1 MATTKKV
8 SKSGGSSGKIRKKWN
23 NPNWSLGAVLIGLL
37 GTFLLIVS
45 LLSKPQIVV
54 LNHQVVLTQG
64 VVAPAILMGAIF
76 WALIEFF
83 TPPGKSI
90 EDLLIRII
98 PAFVLG
104 GIFGGLL
111 GYLFN
116 FGGYVLN
123 PAFNGNDDAI
133 LFLASVLIGGLAITW
148 NAAWAHKHG
157 FRGQRSKGSHVVT
170 RGESGTSKG
179 ARGVLALLIIF
190 IAAIVVVPI
199 GAGMGNLF
207 IAGHDN
213 SRVLQSE
220 TNIVFINGST
230 GPVPFGEING
240 TATFD
245 FPSSYIGSNLTYH
258 HTVYIQTNLTL
269 GELNNYA
276 VSKLVVATSF
286 SGYVNITL
294 GSGTNASN
302 LIPIVSVSQKNGTSI
317 PIDLTAPMLTGN
329 QSSPVTLEVT
339 ANTTSMSLSVKA
351 YGNNGL
357 VTIFGPYSVMQTA
370 YLIGSVLILAGSFLE
385 VSVYDLNIGR
395 IGRTPEKSKGSE
407 KSKGKNTS
415 KAGKMGAIGILP
427 FSSTS
432 TSTGQTIFNSIW
444 NVVIGLFQ
452 TIASGLG
459 SLFDQIMS
467 GFGQS
472 VVMMFQSF
480 GFSMEGYG
488 VWAPVMFVVGLGL
501 AMLVGYL
508 LFTVIDA
515 EKDITGFE
523 ADV

>member
-1 MATTKKV
+1 
-8 SKSGGSSGKIRKKWN
+8 
-23 NPNWSLGAVLIGLL
+23 
-37 GTFLLIVS
+37 
-45 LLSKPQIVV
+45 
-54 LNHQVVLTQG
+54 
-64 VVAPAILMGAIF
+64 
-76 WALIEFF
+76 
-83 TPPGKSI
+83 
-90 EDLLIRII
+90 
-98 PAFVLG
+98 
-104 GIFGGLL
+104 
-111 GYLFN
+111 
-116 FGGYVLN
+116 
-123 PAFNGNDDAI
+123 
-133 LFLASVLIGGLAITW
+133 
-148 NAAWAHKHG
+148 
-157 FRGQRSKGSHVVT
+157 
-170 RGESGTSKG
+170 
-179 ARGVLALLIIF
+179 
-190 IAAIVVVPI
+190 
-199 GAGMGNLF
+199 
-207 IAGHDN
+207 
-213 SRVLQSE
+213 
-220 TNIVFINGST
+220 
-230 GPVPFGEING
+230 
-240 TATFD
+240 
-245 FPSSYIGSNLTYH
+245 
-258 HTVYIQTNLTL
+258 
-269 GELNNYA
+269 
-276 VSKLVVATSF
+276 
-286 SGYVNITL
+286 
-294 GSGTNASN
+294 
-302 LIPIVSVSQKNGTSI
+302 
-317 PIDLTAPMLTGN
+317 MLTGN
-329 QSSPVTLEVT
+329 QSSPVTLEVK